1 LVGFAVN
8 SDFGKHPGISAHRG
22 LQLDQVS
29 DMQTDYR
36 STTNLGATNVSS
48 VSLSTK
54 GEPPGLKE

>member
-1 LVGFAVN
+1 MN